1 MNKSEL
7 TESLSNETGLPVT
20 TAAEIVNTVFD
31 SMATALIKGEA
42 VEIRRLFSIRVRQY
56 RGYTGRNPK
65 TGEILKVKPKKLP
78 YFKCSKELKERVMPK
93 GLTLKR
99 RDPRKVIDE
108 FHSVEF
114 SARNIDVSHHFKI
127 WNLSSRG
134 ICVLVKEGASIL
146 KHMKVGDILDMKYYK
161 PDSPEPSDYIKTEI
175 RHITREGQGPFRG
188 HYLVGLSLL
197 EGENA

>member
-1 MNKSEL
+1 MNKSEM
-7 TESLSNETGLPVT
+7 TESLSKETGLPVT
-20 TAAEIVNTVFD
+20 TAEKIVKTVFD
-31 SMATALIKGEA
+31 SMANALIKGEA
-42 VEIRRLFSIRVRQY
+42 IEIRRLFSIRVRQY
-56 RGYTGRNPK
+56 RGYNGRNPK
-65 TGEILKVKPKKLP
+65 TGEIIKVEPKKLP
-78 YFKCSKELKERVMPK
+78 YFKCSEELKERLMPD

-114 SARNIDVSHHFKI
+114 SARHIDVSHHFKI
-127 WNLSSRG
+127 WNLSLRG

-175 RHITREGQGPFRG
+175 RHITREEQGRFKG

-197 EGENA
+197 EGENT